1 MEDIQA
7 QIKSKREEI
16 LSVANLHGAL
26 NLKIFGSVVRGEA
39 NGTSDIDF
47 LVAFEDDRS
56 LFDVIGLKQDLE
68 EMLERSVDIVTD
80 ESLHWYIRNQVLN
93 EAVPL

>member
-1 MEDIQA
+1 MFDIRTQLND
-7 QIKSKREEI
+7 KREEI
-16 LSVANLHGAL
+16 LSVAKRHGASD
-26 NLKIFGSVVRGEA
+26 LKVFGSVIRGEA
-39 NGTSDIDF
+39 NENSDIDF

-68 EMLERSVDIVTD
+68 EMLDRSVDVVTD
-80 ESLHWYIRNQVLN
+80 ESLHWYIRDRVLN